1 MQPVNTKENLKNIV
15 EAVLFAS
22 AEPLTVNDILKAFE
36 GENNVGKKE
45 VREAVDA
52 LNVEYGASGRPFL
65 VEEVAGGFRMITRPE
80 YAEYIKR
87 IYQSQP
93 SRLSKPALETLAIV
107 AYRQP
112 IIKADIESIRG
123 VNVDGVI
130 KSLLDKNLIRISG
143 RKDVVGRPF
152 EFSTTEKFLE
162 YFGLTNIK
170 ELPRI
175 EELKQFS
182 SLK

>member
-1 MQPVNTKENLKNIV
+1 MQAENPRGNFRNAI

-22 AEPLTVNDILKAFE
+22 SEPLTVNDISKAFKI
-36 GENNVGKKE
+36 GEKITKKE
-45 VREAVDA
+45 IREVIDN
-52 LNVEYGASGRPFL
+52 LNSEYADSEKPFL
-65 VEEVAGGFRMITRPE
+65 IEEVAGGFRLITRPE
-80 YAEYIKR
+80 YADYIKR
-87 IYQSQP
+87 IYQAQP

-130 KSLLDKNLIRISG
+130 KSLLDKNLIKISG
-143 RKDVVGRPF
+143 RKEVAGRPF

-162 YFGLTNIK
+162 YFGLGDIK
-170 ELPRI
+170 GLPRI